1 MKLKSVSVY
10 GLFNSY
16 NHSIELSDE
25 GLTFIHSPNG
35 TGKSTLLN
43 IIYDIFNSNYE
54 ELSSIVFDRIDM
66 DFDDDISVILEN
78 YDEVPSIQIR
88 KNELEEKVSI
98 DDVKEMF
105 NIVYLSSERNIVKKM
120 DGRLIPALDAYA
132 AEFNDRL
139 VFSKNPID
147 LENYKNRNRTEMDDG
162 EFIFWCNDLK
172 ARFEFISEAGLNLKI
187 PSEYKFPPTRLD
199 FIEDREGYTKL
210 AYSIDDWIN
219 RNYWLAESIIL
230 YIDIVNRLFSN
241 KKVFLSDR
249 DQLTVKLNSGITIPL
264 NKLSAGEKQ
273 IMIIFY
279 RLLFHAKAGTFVI
292 IDEPET
298 SLHTSWQQEIC
309 SLFLDIC
316 RARNIQM
323 LVATHSPQ
331 IFHNRPDL
339 VRELRSKI

>member
-1 MKLKSVSVY
+1 M
-10 GLFNSY
+10 
-16 NHSIELSDE
+16 
-25 GLTFIHSPNG
+25 
-35 TGKSTLLN
+35 
-43 IIYDIFNSNYE
+43 
-54 ELSSIVFDRIDM
+54 
-66 DFDDDISVILEN
+66 
-78 YDEVPSIQIR
+78 
-88 KNELEEKVSI
+88 
-98 DDVKEMF
+98 
-105 NIVYLSSERNIVKKM
+105 
-120 DGRLIPALDAYA
+120 
-132 AEFNDRL
+132 
-139 VFSKNPID
+139 
-147 LENYKNRNRTEMDDG
+147 
-162 EFIFWCNDLK
+162 
-172 ARFEFISEAGLNLKI
+172 
-187 PSEYKFPPTRLD
+187 
-199 FIEDREGYTKL
+199 